1 MNGEIIIEFYDQQ
14 LCWNVQCSY
23 MFDQDL
29 DFLFD
34 EISHGKDA
42 GSTTSRPTNQQ
53 LQ

>member
-1 MNGEIIIEFYDQQ
+1 MVKLSSNFMIKNYVETYSVHTC
-14 LCWNVQCSY
+14 LTRVWH
-23 MFDQDL
+23 
-29 DFLFD
+29 FLFD